1 MEDFTVWT
9 VEGEG
14 FKVCK
19 EGFNHPVLYEH
30 LVELPLDLAESIS
43 ESIPGLGCGR
53 GGFYL
58 SSSGDVWCC
67 LMLRFTEGGL
77 GYERACLVRV
87 FNLLLYGSSI
97 SYKKISLY
105 LLFSYFFY
113 YFKLGAMLAY
123 VWASSEYPSGSL
135 SSLCAMFILPE
146 TLFSSPQLVSFQV
159 LCSSPFSIC
168 SS

>member
-43 ESIPGLGCGR
+43 ESTSRGLGKER
-53 GGFYL
+53 IYRWAS
-58 SSSGDVWCC
+58 SSSGDVRVC

-87 FNLLLYGSSI
+87 FNLTPLW
-97 SYKKISLY
+97 
-105 LLFSYFFY
+105 
-113 YFKLGAMLAY
+113 
-123 VWASSEYPSGSL
+123 VL
-135 SSLCAMFILPE
+135 SRVVNAKRQI
-146 TLFSSPQLVSFQV
+146 
-159 LCSSPFSIC
+159 
-168 SS
+168 

>member
-1 MEDFTVWT
+1 MWT

-67 LMLRFTEGGL
+67 LMLRILTEGGL
-77 GYERACLVRV
+77 GYERACLVRLQSTRLWV
-87 FNLLLYGSSI
+87 LQI
-97 SYKKISLY
+97 SYRKISLY
-105 LLFSYFFY
+105 LLFSYF
-113 YFKLGAMLAY
+113 
-123 VWASSEYPSGSL
+123 SI
-135 SSLCAMFILPE
+135 ILN
-146 TLFSSPQLVSFQV
+146 
-159 LCSSPFSIC
+159 
-168 SS
+168 

>member
-1 MEDFTVWT
+1 MDN
-9 VEGEG
+9 EGKG
-14 FKVCK
+14 SKMCK

-77 GYERACLVRV
+77 ATSGRAYCVSI
-87 FNLLLYGSSI
+87 LLLYG
-97 SYKKISLY
+97 
-105 LLFSYFFY
+105 FF
-113 YFKLGAMLAY
+113 KAY
-123 VWASSEYPSGSL
+123 VKRKLYKSH
-135 SSLCAMFILPE
+135 F
-146 TLFSSPQLVSFQV
+146 F
-159 LCSSPFSIC
+159 
-168 SS
+168 

>member
-43 ESIPGLGCGR
+43 ESIPGLGQR
-53 GGFYL
+53 ENYRWAS

-87 FNLLLYGSSI
+87 SVYW
-97 SYKKISLY
+97 SLGVFEG
-105 LLFSYFFY
+105 LRE
-113 YFKLGAMLAY
+113 A
-123 VWASSEYPSGSL
+123 
-135 SSLCAMFILPE
+135 
-146 TLFSSPQLVSFQV
+146 
-159 LCSSPFSIC
+159 
-168 SS
+168 